1 MREITLNQ
9 RTTSGMPETA
19 PQRVLLAAMRRQGK
33 GKVYYTY
40 RRLRDQVI
48 VLSTTA
54 KEMHLAIGMLGED
67 GLIALCEVLEAEH
80 AHGDHAQFLFN
91 FNDQTDLY
99 ALRSEEEGKI
109 IYHLS
114 PAFGNRPVSHGGGH

>member
-9 RTTSGMPETA
+9 KTVSGLPEGA

-40 RRLRDQVI
+40 RRHGNEVI
-48 VLSTTA
+48 VLSTTSRD
-54 KEMHLAIGMLGED
+54 MHLAIGMLGEE
-67 GLIALCEVLEAEH
+67 GLIALCDVLEAEH
-80 AHGDHAQFLFN
+80 SHGDHAQFLVN

-114 PAFGNRPVSHGGGH
+114 PAFGNHGGGH